1 MYSQK
6 IAWQLAS
13 NVDNYVVF
21 DVERRQTNMNVGA
34 VGALRSV
41 KGAIEAAKLV
51 MEHTEHTL
59 LVGDQA
65 SQFALALGLPG
76 PANLSTAESLKA
88 CHLDCFSD
96 GDCRMIGFHF
106 SSNCCFLVLW
116 SKL

>member
-1 MYSQK
+1 LQCAVGYGGSPDESGETTLDAM
-6 IAWQLAS
+6 IM
-13 NVDNYVVF
+13 DG
-21 DVERRQTNMNVGA
+21 TNMNVGA

-96 GDCRMIGFHF
+96 GDCRMIGFPF